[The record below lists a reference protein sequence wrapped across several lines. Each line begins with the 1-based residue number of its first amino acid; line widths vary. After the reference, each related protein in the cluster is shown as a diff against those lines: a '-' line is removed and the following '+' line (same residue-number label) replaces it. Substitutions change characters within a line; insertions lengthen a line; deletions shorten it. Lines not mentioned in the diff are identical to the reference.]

1 MRNSRSLAKDAAG
14 NTADWSLPFI
24 VKLNIMI
31 THHAPRVNPHDQTNQ
46 TYLARSKNE
55 NKLRKK

>member
-1 MRNSRSLAKDAAG
+1 MRNSRYLAKDAAG

-31 THHAPRVNPHDQTNQ
+31 LIMHQEITLMVNLIKLTNG
-46 TYLARSKNE
+46 
-55 NKLRKK
+55 NKLRTK